1 MKRLIVTADDFGA
14 SIAVNDAVEQAHR
27 QGILTCAS
35 LMVAGEAAAD
45 AVARAKAMPAL
56 GVGLHLVL
64 VDGRPVLPPE
74 MVPDLVKGD
83 GRFRDDMVRAGVHF
97 FFRPAVRRQLEAEIA
112 AQFAAFAATGLSLDH
127 VNAHKHFH
135 LHPTI
140 ASLILKIGRRHGMRA
155 VRAPIEPRATLRQIE
170 VARGFDIALP
180 WAKLV
185 RRRLRRAGLA
195 VPDQVFGLA
204 WSGALNKH
212 RLCGLLAH
220 LPEGLTE
227 IYAHPATAPYP
238 GSAPGYAYAE
248 ELDAL
253 TDPLARQLITRERVA
268 LGRFADF
275 TEAQPE

>member
-1 MKRLIVTADDFGA
+1 VKRLIVTADDFGA
-14 SIAVNDAVEQAHR
+14 SVAVNEAVEQAHR
-27 QGILTCAS
+27 EGILTCAS

-45 AVARAKAMPAL
+45 AVARARAMPKL

-74 MVPDLVKGD
+74 SVPDLVEDD

-112 AQFAAFAATGLSLDH
+112 AQFAAFTATGLPLDH

-155 VRAPIEPRATLRQIE
+155 ARAPIEPRATLRKIE
-170 VARGFDIALP
+170 PVGGFDVALP

-204 WSGALNKH
+204 WSGALNTD
-212 RLCGLLAH
+212 RLCGLLKH

-227 IYAHPATAPYP
+227 VYAHPATAPYP
-238 GSAPGYAYAE
+238 GSAPGYAYAD
-248 ELDAL
+248 ELAAL
-253 TDPLARQLITRERVA
+253 TDPLARDLIKRERVA
-268 LGRFADF
+268 LGRFVDF
-275 TEAQPE
+275 IKA

>member
-14 SIAVNDAVEQAHR
+14 SVAVNEAVEQAHR
-27 QGILTCAS
+27 RGILTCAS

-45 AVARAKAMPAL
+45 AVARARAMPTL

-64 VDGRPVLPPE
+64 VDGRPVLPIVA
-74 MVPDLVKGD
+74 VPDLVDQD
-83 GRFRDDMVRAGVHF
+83 GRFRNNMVQAGIDF
-97 FFRPAVRRQLEAEIA
+97 LRPRVRRQLEAEIA
-112 AQFAAFAATGLSLDH
+112 AQFAAFAATGLPLDH

-135 LHPTI
+135 LHPTV
-140 ASLILKIGRRHGMRA
+140 ASLVLEIGRRHGMRA

-170 VARGFDIALP
+170 VVRGFDIALP

-268 LGRFADF
+268 FGRFADF
-275 TEAQPE
+275 TEAQPA